1 MIKTL
6 KTMSKQDK
14 ERYTVPRKVQDVIPV
29 RRIWQDGIFLTG
41 NKFSK
46 TYQFSD
52 INYLVASR
60 EDKESMFLIY
70 SELLNSLDS
79 GAVTKITINN
89 RRTNKANFENSILM
103 PMQEDFRDEYR
114 REYNQMLLDKAT
126 GANGITQEKYITI
139 SVVKKDIEEARAY
152 FSRVGADLVSH
163 FAALGSKC
171 VELDASER
179 LRILHDFYRQG
190 EEAEFQFN
198 AREMAKRG
206 HDFKDYICPNS
217 MEKNSDYVKLGDKF
231 CRVLFLKDYA
241 SYIKDNMVTELT
253 DFNRNLMFSIDVVPV
268 PTDEAVREVENR
280 LLGVETN
287 ITNWQRRQNANNNFA
302 AVVPYDMELQR
313 KESKEFLDDLT
324 TRDQRMM
331 FAVITLAITADTKEQ
346 LDSDTEAVLS
356 VARKHMCQLAV
367 LKFQQLDGLNTALPI
382 GVRKI
387 NAFRTLTTESLAVF
401 IPFKV
406 QEIQDKGGI
415 YFGENAISHNLI
427 MCNKANLLNQSA
439 FYLGVPG
446 AGKSF
451 AVKELIAFLMLHPNY
466 ANDEILICDP
476 EGEFGALVKALGR
489 EKATVAHLVAGG
501 KDKLNSMYMVEG
513 YGEQNP
519 IVEKSQFVMS
529 LIEQID
535 KRGVG
540 PQHKSIIDRC
550 TALVYPEAEKE
561 GRAAT
566 LCDLRNKLLE
576 QPEEKAKEIALSL
589 ELYTTGSLDI
599 FGRDST
605 VDLSKPYVVFDI
617 HGLGEQLKP
626 AGSLVITDTILN
638 RVTLNWKRGKRTHVF
653 IDEFHVMFENEQSG
667 IFFNSAWRQF
677 RKRGAYPTAITQNVE
692 YLLDSVQASTM
703 LSKSE
708 FIVMLNQAASDRE
721 KLSKLLNISKEQ
733 MSYVTNADAGCGL
746 IRYGSALVP
755 FVNRF
760 PRNTKL
766 YALMTTKP
774 GEGVFGG
781 EEVFAEAERFCVGHP
796 ALSETLNY
804 TRTLYGALSA
814 LGLGDR
820 LMVDFGLV
828 QRNDYYTGVVFSAYA
843 ENYGDA
849 ILMGGRY
856 DNLLKQFDAPMPAI
870 GFAADVGAPASC
882 LLESAAVP
890 VPDVLVHAHPGAEA
904 QAQLRIRALTAAGKR
919 CESSVFD
926 TAQAARDYA
935 ARRGIREVLEI
946 GLEGNA

>member
-1 MIKTL
+1 MIKTI
-6 KTMSKQDK
+6 KTMSKQEK

-29 RRIWQDGIFLTG
+29 RRIWPDGIFLVG

-46 TYQFSD
+46 TYKFSD

-60 EDKESMFLIY
+60 EDKESMFLTY

-89 RRTNKANFENSILM
+89 RRMNQANFETSILM
-103 PMQEDFRDEYR
+103 PMQGDFRDEYR
-114 REYNQMLLDKAT
+114 GEYNQMLLDKAT
-126 GANGITQEKYITI
+126 GANGIMQEKYITI
-139 SVVKKDIEEARAY
+139 SVVKKDVEEARAY
-152 FSRVGADLVSH
+152 FSRVGADLISH

-171 VELDASER
+171 VELDATER

-190 EEAEFQFN
+190 EESEFVFN
-198 AREMAKRG
+198 AREMMKRG
-206 HDFKDYICPNS
+206 HSFKDYICPDGI
-217 MEKNSDYVKLGDKF
+217 EKNSDYLKLGGKF

-253 DFNRNLMFSIDVVPV
+253 DFNRNLMFSIDIVPV

-287 ITNWQRRQNANNNFA
+287 ITNWQRRQNANNNFS

-331 FAVITLAITADTKEQ
+331 FAVMTLAITADTKEQ

-439 FYLGVPG
+439 FLLGVPG

-451 AVKELIAFLMLHPNY
+451 SAKELIAFLMLHPDY
-466 ANDEILICDP
+466 ANDDILICDP

-501 KDKLNSMYMVEG
+501 KDRLNAMYMVEG

-550 TALVYPEAEKE
+550 TALVYPEAENA
-561 GRAAT
+561 GRVAT
-566 LCDLRNKLLE
+566 LCDLRQKLLE
-576 QPEEKAKEIALSL
+576 QPEDKAREIALSL

-599 FGRDST
+599 FGREST
-605 VDLSKPYVVFDI
+605 VDLNKPYVVFDI

-653 IDEFHVMFENEQSG
+653 IDEFHG
-667 IFFNSAWRQF
+667 TRRSA
-677 RKRGAYPTAITQNVE
+677 
-692 YLLDSVQASTM
+692 
-703 LSKSE
+703 
-708 FIVMLNQAASDRE
+708 
-721 KLSKLLNISKEQ
+721 
-733 MSYVTNADAGCGL
+733 C
-746 IRYGSALVP
+746 
-755 FVNRF
+755 
-760 PRNTKL
+760 
-766 YALMTTKP
+766 
-774 GEGVFGG
+774 
-781 EEVFAEAERFCVGHP
+781 
-796 ALSETLNY
+796 
-804 TRTLYGALSA
+804 
-814 LGLGDR
+814 
-820 LMVDFGLV
+820 
-828 QRNDYYTGVVFSAYA
+828 
-843 ENYGDA
+843 
-849 ILMGGRY
+849 
-856 DNLLKQFDAPMPAI
+856 
-870 GFAADVGAPASC
+870 
-882 LLESAAVP
+882 
-890 VPDVLVHAHPGAEA
+890 
-904 QAQLRIRALTAAGKR
+904 
-919 CESSVFD
+919 
-926 TAQAARDYA
+926 
-935 ARRGIREVLEI
+935 
-946 GLEGNA
+946 

>member
-1 MIKTL
+1 MIKTI
-6 KTMSKQDK
+6 KTMSKQEK

-29 RRIWQDGIFLTG
+29 RRIWPDGIFLVG

-46 TYQFSD
+46 TYKFSD

-60 EDKESMFLIY
+60 EDKESMFLTY

-89 RRTNKANFENSILM
+89 RRMNQANFETSILM
-103 PMQEDFRDEYR
+103 PMQGDFRDEYR
-114 REYNQMLLDKAT
+114 GEYNQMLLDKAT
-126 GANGITQEKYITI
+126 GANGIMQEKYITI

-152 FSRVGADLVSH
+152 FSRVGADLISH

-171 VELDASER
+171 VELDATER

-190 EEAEFQFN
+190 EESEFVFN
-198 AREMAKRG
+198 AREMMKRG
-206 HDFKDYICPNS
+206 HSFKDYICPDGI
-217 MEKNSDYVKLGDKF
+217 EKKSDYLKLGGKF

-253 DFNRNLMFSIDVVPV
+253 DFNRNLMFSIDIVPV

-287 ITNWQRRQNANNNFA
+287 ITNWQRRQNANNNFS

-331 FAVITLAITADTKEQ
+331 FAVMTLAITADTKEQ

-439 FYLGVPG
+439 FLLGVPG

-451 AVKELIAFLMLHPNY
+451 SAKELIAFLMLHPDY
-466 ANDEILICDP
+466 ANDDILICDP

-501 KDKLNSMYMVEG
+501 KDRLNAMYMVEG

-550 TALVYPEAEKE
+550 TASVYRTYQQNNYQNA
-561 GRAAT
+561 GRVAT
-566 LCDLRNKLLE
+566 LCDLRQKLLE
-576 QPEEKAKEIALSL
+576 QPEDKAREIALSL

-599 FGRDST
+599 FGREST
-605 VDLSKPYVVFDI
+605 VDLNKPYVVFDI

-703 LSKSE
+703 LSNSE
-708 FIVMLNQAASDRE
+708 FIVMLNQAASDRA
-721 KLSKLLNISKEQ
+721 KLAKLLNISNEQ

-755 FVNRF
+755 FINRF
-760 PRNTKL
+760 PRDTKL

-781 EEVFAEAERFCVGHP
+781 EEVP
-796 ALSETLNY
+796 A
-804 TRTLYGALSA
+804 
-814 LGLGDR
+814 
-820 LMVDFGLV
+820 
-828 QRNDYYTGVVFSAYA
+828 
-843 ENYGDA
+843 
-849 ILMGGRY
+849 
-856 DNLLKQFDAPMPAI
+856 
-870 GFAADVGAPASC
+870 
-882 LLESAAVP
+882 
-890 VPDVLVHAHPGAEA
+890 
-904 QAQLRIRALTAAGKR
+904 
-919 CESSVFD
+919 
-926 TAQAARDYA
+926 
-935 ARRGIREVLEI
+935 
-946 GLEGNA
+946 